1 MSLENSNIFTQE
13 LKKKNIQNLNVVDVG
28 ARNGIFFLPSWYCKI
43 SNLFGFEPNIS
54 EYKKLIDKNTDAF
67 KLGFCQPEFKN
78 TNYFNAAIWKKRT
91 KKKLYIT
98 KAPGAIT
105 LVGRVIKKVAQNLSR
120 ENKFKENYYTD
131 VQRIIKTKT
140 INCNTIDNIFFK
152 KKIIIDFLKLDVEG
166 GEYNCLVGA
175 NKILKKKRVLVI
187 KTEFL
192 LSPYYNNT
200 KILGYLNVYLNKF
213 KYRLIYLDFKQS
225 KYSWKKT
232 NFNNFN
238 DTKLIYAGDAY
249 FILDPDLNK
258 LNKEKF
264 LRMGI
269 TLIALGFFSTGINFI
284 KESKNISQELL
295 NNILR
300 LCKKEKK
307 YLFYEYWINV
317 PIKILNL
324 LRFIKY
330 SLINISKLFK
340 SKN

>member
-1 MSLENSNIFTQE
+1 MTGNHNVFDKE
-13 LKKKNIQNLNVVDVG
+13 LKRKKIQNLNVVDVG

-43 SNLFGFEPNIS
+43 SNLFGFEPNIN
-54 EYKKLIDKNTDAF
+54 EYKKLINKNTDAF
-67 KLGFCQPEFKN
+67 KLGFNQPEFKN
-78 TNYFNAAIWKKRT
+78 IKYFNTAIWKKRE
-91 KKKLYIT
+91 KKILYIT

-105 LVGRVIKKVAQNLSR
+105 LVGKAVKIVAKNLSR
-120 ENKFKENYYTD
+120 EGKFKENYYTD
-131 VQRIIKTKT
+131 VQKIIKKKT
-140 INCNTIDNIFFK
+140 VNCNTIDNIFLK

-166 GEYNCLVGA
+166 GEYNCLIGA
-175 NKILKKKRVLVI
+175 KKILAKKNILVI

-192 LSPYYNNT
+192 LSPYYTNT

-258 LNKEKF
+258 LSKEKF

-284 KESKNISQELL
+284 KESMKISHKRL
-295 NNILR
+295 NQILK

-307 YLFYEYWINV
+307 YLFYEYWINI
-317 PIKILNL
+317 PFKTLYL
-324 LRFIKY
+324 FRFIKY
-330 SLINISKLFK
+330 SLISILKLLK
-340 SKN
+340 LKN